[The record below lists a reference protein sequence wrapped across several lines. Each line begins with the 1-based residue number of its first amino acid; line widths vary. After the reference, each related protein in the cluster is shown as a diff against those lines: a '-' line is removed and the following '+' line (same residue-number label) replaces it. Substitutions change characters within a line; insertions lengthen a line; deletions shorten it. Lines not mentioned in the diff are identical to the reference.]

1 MMSVL
6 SREEPLGWRL
16 NSRIALLLLVIV
28 GAAAAHGQAK
38 QAEKEDAAFPSSD
51 CNAKAA
57 SLKKGSTRVY
67 IDLHGGVDGIGRSM
81 ADARDG
87 STVAAFDSILR
98 CYAEGCTDPASPQ
111 KSAART
117 ENLIVCLGP
126 GTFRTKGN
134 YDYLI
139 AEPHPSQDGFSVG
152 KGWKIHG
159 QGIDKT
165 RVQLSAYFRITD
177 PNDQRSYPL
186 GTGMNTVFSTNSDDA
201 SGVEISDLT
210 VDDNFPELKGYARQ
224 NGIKALN
231 LEGIHL
237 RSN

>member
-1 MMSVL
+1 M
-6 SREEPLGWRL
+6 RWRL
-16 NSRIALLLLVIV
+16 NSGIALLLLLIA
-28 GAAAAHGQAK
+28 GAASAQTQAK
-38 QAEKEDAAFPSSD
+38 PAEKEDAAFSSAD
-51 CNAKAA
+51 CTAKAA
-57 SLKKGSTRVY
+57 SLKKGVTRVY
-67 IDLHGGVDGIGRSM
+67 IGLRSGVDGSGKTM

-87 STVAAFDSILR
+87 STVAAFDSVLR
-98 CYAEGCTDPASPQ
+98 CYSEGCTDPANPQ
-111 KSAART
+111 KSVART
-117 ENLIVCLGP
+117 ENLVVCLGP

-139 AEPHPSQDGFSVG
+139 AVPRPSQEGFSVG

-201 SGVEISDLT
+201 PAWKSPI
-210 VDDNFPELKGYARQ
+210 
-224 NGIKALN
+224 
-231 LEGIHL
+231 
-237 RSN
+237 